1 MPRTSE
7 RAGWQ
12 DAYTAQGMTVS
23 KAASLTGTVSNFSR
37 VSVPAGS
44 SAWLLPSASGTS
56 FQPLLG
62 SAHLYQHSNTTML
75 SGVAG
80 QRQVSTSAA
89 SYAGTFEWALPGGSE
104 IKSSSLRDFT
114 DFVAEQAIAVS
125 STAMASQC
133 LKTPNANKM
142 VSLYS
147 PLYASFIQGA
157 PLLIPNQRHSLSLPY
172 QEGSQVYYYNQGTVG
187 SLLSGELGL
196 YLQSYGSMFSTQ
208 SRASAP
214 QPHVLMV
221 LKEAQPTNVIPPAS
235 TSAIRYS
242 ASAQPITQTSLQV
255 METSLGMESSLGL
268 QPPGQT
274 FCLPPT
280 PELSTSCSNKYIQM
294 LENDPPSE
302 PGDSS
307 KVATIYSP
315 SDFLAMPPAPSQEQ
329 KETKNSDDSK
339 SKPTEN
345 QDPALLPLEIPDIHQ
360 LLACVDPLGQ
370 EEHLGCGSTGL
381 KNNSVSLVDQQTFEN
396 GTELNDGL
404 ADIAALVEDICLPQ
418 VLSSL
423 DELGQSKSLMVCKTE
438 DTRAIQFD
446 GVKRRSSVTQAP
458 LVQARR
464 NKRTASEPNSD
475 SPKAKIQTRS
485 PDFVLEGE
493 GGLCKAAASDGAPA
507 NTARDS
513 NCNPQKRASS
523 RLSKH
528 NGHEQEKTKRTKEKN
543 SKKADGCKQ
552 ARRKVKAQEK
562 PTIPNMKRRRNQP
575 ELIQETF
582 QKPRSS
588 LGMHMLQSV
597 QVFHAL
603 GKKIDKKTEI
613 SSSRAL
619 GNSSN
624 PKGPQP
630 DPTIKRCL
638 DTPLEAKGP
647 EETQAKPQKP
657 VCSAEKESSSPPQ
670 YELPPP
676 GKVKLVPLVF
686 PTVDKP
692 HPRPV
697 PLRPQ
702 SLASHR
708 PAVADPAR
716 PGSNSAQST
725 AVNSSGQNPASLTDP
740 ARPAVPISTYPAQPD
755 LTNATR
761 LGSKSAQPTA
771 IGSSQPTPASCAA
784 PARLA
789 APISTTLTRPS
800 VRKSDASRS
809 APYRISSCT
818 SFQRDPVHT
827 AVTKPQTPLKPQN
840 QYLLEDS
847 ALQPSPW
854 RKPDIHGPVV
864 STPITD
870 RQRPEREAMKRKAQ
884 LERENVAENSPLG
897 KYLIAR
903 EEEMEISLSY
913 GRCTTDDIKDAFI
926 AQTQEQQIELLE
938 ILEHSDIKQI
948 TQPGAA
954 YFYVEL
960 DTGEKLFH
968 RIKKNFPLQFGR
980 EVLASEAIINIP
992 DKSDWRQCQISKE
1005 EEETLAR
1012 RVRKDF
1018 EPFDFTLDD

>member
-1 MPRTSE
+1 MRSLALASQTSSIVSSSVESIADISSSSLSCQIMPSFKHSESLSISLISLPVLLFFPTDTFRNPPLLGTSNSL
-7 RAGWQ
+7 Q
-12 DAYTAQGMTVS
+12 ISLPVVS
-23 KAASLTGTVSNFSR
+23 KAASLTGTVSNFSGL
-37 VSVPAGS
+37 SAPASS

-56 FQPLLG
+56 FQPLMG
-62 SAHLYQHSNTTML
+62 SGHLYQHSNTTML
-75 SGVAG
+75 FGVAG

-89 SYAGTFEWALPGGSE
+89 SYAGTFDWTLPGGPE
-104 IKSSSLRDFT
+104 IKSSSLKDFT
-114 DFVAEQAIAVS
+114 DFVAEQAKAVS
-125 STAMASQC
+125 SIASSQC
-133 LKTPNANKM
+133 LKIPNTNNM
-142 VSLYS
+142 IFLY
-147 PLYASFIQGA
+147 PPPYASFIHA
-157 PLLIPNQRHSLSLPY
+157 PSQIPNQRHSLSLTY
-172 QEGSQVYYYNQGTVG
+172 QKGTLYYYNKDTVG
-187 SLLSGELGL
+187 SLLSRELGP
-196 YLQSYGSMFSTQ
+196 YLQSYGSVFYTQ
-208 SRASAP
+208 SRAAAP

-242 ASAQPITQTSLQV
+242 ASAPITQTSLQV

-423 DELGQSKSLMVCKTE
+423 DELGQSKSLVVCKTE
-438 DTRAIQFD
+438 DTRTIQFD

-464 NKRTASEPNSD
+464 NKRTASEPSSD
-475 SPKAKIQTRS
+475 APKAKYR
-485 PDFVLEGE
+485 P
-493 GGLCKAAASDGAPA
+493 AAL
-507 NTARDS
+507 TAL
-513 NCNPQKRASS
+513 S
-523 RLSKH
+523 RH
-528 NGHEQEKTKRTKEKN
+528 NGHEQEMTKRTKEKN

-552 ARRKVKAQEK
+552 AGKKVKAQEK

-582 QKPRSS
+582 QKPRI

-603 GKKIDKKTEI
+603 GKKIDKKMKI

-630 DPTIKRCL
+630 DLTIKRCP
-638 DTPLEAKGP
+638 DTPRDTKGL

-676 GKVKLVPLVF
+676 GKIRLVPLVF

-692 HPRPV
+692 HPRPAR
-697 PLRPQ
+697 RPQ

-708 PAVADPAR
+708 PAVGPAR

-725 AVNSSGQNPASLTDP
+725 AVNSSQPNPAPLTDP

-755 LTNATR
+755 LTNATS
-761 LGSKSAQPTA
+761 LVSKSAQPTA
-771 IGSSQPTPASCAA
+771 TGSSQPTPASCAA

-789 APISTTLTRPS
+789 GPISTAFTRLS
-800 VRKSDASRS
+800 FRQSAASRP

-818 SFQRDPVHT
+818 LVQRDLVHT
-827 AVTKPQTPLKPQN
+827 AVSKPQTPLKPQN
-840 QYLLEDS
+840 RYLLEDF

-884 LERENVAENSPLG
+884 LERENVAKNSPFG

-913 GRCTTDDIKDAFI
+913 D
-926 AQTQEQQIELLE
+926 
-938 ILEHSDIKQI
+938 
-948 TQPGAA
+948 
-954 YFYVEL
+954 Y
-960 DTGEKLFH
+960 
-968 RIKKNFPLQFGR
+968 
-980 EVLASEAIINIP
+980 
-992 DKSDWRQCQISKE
+992 
-1005 EEETLAR
+1005 AR
-1012 RVRKDF
+1012 
-1018 EPFDFTLDD
+1018 

>member
-1 MPRTSE
+1 MKRSARHVALYFSDLSISLIYFFITLLPTETFQNPPLLGTSNSLHIS
-7 RAGWQ
+7 Q
-12 DAYTAQGMTVS
+12 PIVS
-23 KAASLTGTVSNFSR
+23 NAASLTGTVSNFSG

-56 FQPLLG
+56 FQPLMG
-62 SAHLYQHSNTTML
+62 SAHLYQHSSTTML

-89 SYAGTFEWALPGGSE
+89 SYAGTFEWALPGGTE
-104 IKSSSLRDFT
+104 MKSSSLKDFT
-114 DFVAEQAIAVS
+114 VSVAEQVTAVS
-125 STAMASQC
+125 STAMASQY
-133 LKTPNANKM
+133 LKTPDANNM
-142 VSLYS
+142 IPLYP

-157 PLLIPNQRHSLSLPY
+157 PPQIPNQGHSLSLPY
-172 QEGSQVYYYNQGTVG
+172 QEGSHVYYYNQGTVG
-187 SLLSGELGL
+187 SLLSGELGP
-196 YLQSYGSMFSTQ
+196 YLQSYGSMFYTQ

-242 ASAQPITQTSLQV
+242 ASAQPITQTSLQGEYNQQGERGQHSKTGSFL

-280 PELSTSCSNKYIQM
+280 PELSTTCSNKYIQI

-307 KVATIYSP
+307 KVAPVYSP

-339 SKPTEN
+339 TKPTEN

-381 KNNSVSLVDQQTFEN
+381 QNNSVSLVDKQTFEN

-423 DELGQSKSLMVCKTE
+423 DELDQSKSLVVCKTE

-446 GVKRRSSVTQAP
+446 GLKRSSVTQAP

-464 NKRTASEPNSD
+464 NKRTASEPSSD
-475 SPKAKIQTRS
+475 APKAKIQPRS
-485 PDFVLEGE
+485 PDCVLKGE

-507 NTARDS
+507 NTAKDS
-513 NCNPQKRASS
+513 NCKPQKRASS

-552 ARRKVKAQEK
+552 AGRKVKAQEK

-630 DPTIKRCL
+630 DPTMKRCL
-638 DTPLEAKGP
+638 DIPLEAKGP

-657 VCSAEKESSSPPQ
+657 VCSAEKESSSPLQ

-676 GKVKLVPLVF
+676 GKVRLVPLVF

-697 PLRPQ
+697 PRRPQ

-708 PAVADPAR
+708 PAVADSAR

-725 AVNSSGQNPASLTDP
+725 AVNSSQPNPASLTGP
-740 ARPAVPISTYPAQPD
+740 ARPDVSISTYPAQPD
-755 LTNATR
+755 LTNAAR

-771 IGSSQPTPASCAA
+771 IGSSQPTPASYAA

-800 VRKSDASRS
+800 VRQSAASRP

-840 QYLLEDS
+840 RYLLEDF

-884 LERENVAENSPLG
+884 LERENVAKISALG

-913 GRCTTDDIKDAFI
+913 G
-926 AQTQEQQIELLE
+926 
-938 ILEHSDIKQI
+938 
-948 TQPGAA
+948 
-954 YFYVEL
+954 Y
-960 DTGEKLFH
+960 
-968 RIKKNFPLQFGR
+968 
-980 EVLASEAIINIP
+980 
-992 DKSDWRQCQISKE
+992 
-1005 EEETLAR
+1005 AR
-1012 RVRKDF
+1012 
-1018 EPFDFTLDD
+1018 